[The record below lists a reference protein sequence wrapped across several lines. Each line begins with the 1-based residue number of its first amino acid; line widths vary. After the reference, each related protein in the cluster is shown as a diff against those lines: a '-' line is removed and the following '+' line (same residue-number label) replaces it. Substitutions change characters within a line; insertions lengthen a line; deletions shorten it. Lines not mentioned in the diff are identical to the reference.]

1 MKEDLAMNINQAEKD
16 NLYKG
21 LGLFLEAFRPFLVS
35 VLMRKAGEN
44 WVGEFE
50 HTLSPQQLENWNEGL
65 RNGTPPEALIDF
77 HHFKYFAI
85 KNKDLLKPD
94 FGKKVNDV
102 PNWLNE
108 IADVRHKIAHFK
120 EIEEDEAAKAWIHM
134 KAIARLLKMDELEA
148 EIVKL
153 RDSKAAEQ
161 KAKSKK
167 PEAAPSPS
175 ASGVT
180 MPWFRV
186 VTPHL
191 DIRQGRLDE
200 SVFAANLAEVALG
213 GGREIYSN
221 PVVFFSKTYFTSG
234 IKTIAKTVIKG
245 LNGTEDAENRV
256 MSLQTGFGGGKTHTL
271 ISLYHIC
278 KWGRKAAESESV
290 SELLSYTGKPEFESA
305 NIAVFTNTTNDPVQG
320 RQVDGITISTLWG
333 ELAYQLGGKAAYEI
347 IRKND
352 EQLISP
358 AGLFKQVLAAA
369 KPALILIDEL
379 ADYCVKA
386 SGRKVGNSTLGDQT
400 VSFMQELTQAVSE
413 SENCVAIITL
423 PASATEVG
431 NTAQA
436 HQILS
441 SLEQRVRRVGSDT
454 KPVADEEIYEVI
466 RRRLFE
472 DIGDAAQV
480 EAVASKYLQMYQE
493 NWMELP
499 PHATKADYK
508 EKIKKSYPFHPELI
522 DVFRVRWA
530 SSHTFQRTRGVLR
543 LLAAIVSDLWKRQNS
558 LTGSNLLID
567 TGDVNFANL
576 DALSGQ
582 LKSLFGNAFEA
593 VITADVSGSTSNAF
607 KIDENK
613 PQFRQW
619 CLAQSI
625 ASTVLLNSFG
635 SDGANK
641 GVSIPDLKLNLLE
654 PDGFNHNSI
663 NGALDEL
670 EAAAYYLY
678 YAQSGTNRRFWFHT
692 KPNINILI
700 NQVKNDI
707 ATADI
712 EAEILRRIN
721 EKSRYV
727 QPFNVLV
734 NPAGDVPEQT
744 RLTLVIL
751 SPQHR
756 ADGNN
761 LADNTKKFVEQVA
774 TKKGNSERIYRNTML
789 FLAPSEYGR
798 IQLIVAIKDYLA
810 CKKISDDYGSQLER
824 DQKEDLRKKIEEA
837 SKQAEVALVN
847 AYSTVLKHSVK
858 NGFDSLTVKQFKET
872 FDGQINYQVFSALK
886 DEEWLLDSV
895 GLGTLRNNNLLPTVE
910 VPIKAKDVYEA
921 FIRFDDKPMITDA
934 EAVRKSLIKYCYEG
948 AFCIASSDG
957 KEFTKFYL
965 KENVPFL
972 DVNDPNYWLVDK
984 SLKPAEAPTSPTEG
998 IDAVPTPSQKADT
1011 VTDEGEISQ
1020 KKDGDRVREFRSI
1033 TISGRVPLERY
1044 TELFNYFIT
1053 PFAMGGNKIEIEVSF
1068 KIASSES
1075 SPLDESKQQ
1084 YKSAKEAAKQLGLSF
1099 EEETK

>member
-1 MKEDLAMNINQAEKD
+1 MNINQAEKD

-35 VLMRKAGEN
+35 VLMRKAGQNWVSEFENTLSSQQSEN
-44 WVGEFE
+44 W
-50 HTLSPQQLENWNEGL
+50 HEGL

-85 KNKDLLKPD
+85 KNKDLLKTD
-94 FGKKVNDV
+94 FGKKVNDI
-102 PNWLNE
+102 PNWLSE
-108 IADVRHKIAHFK
+108 ITDVRHKIAHFK
-120 EIEEDEAAKAWIHM
+120 DIDEDEAAKAWIHM

-148 EIVKL
+148 EIVRLK
-153 RDSKAAEQ
+153 DNKTAEQ

-167 PEAAPSPS
+167 TETANTPSV
-175 ASGVT
+175 SGVT
-180 MPWFRV
+180 MPWFRA

-221 PVVFFSKTYFTSG
+221 PVVFFSKTFFTSG
-234 IKTIAKTVIKG
+234 IKSVAKTVIKG
-245 LNGTEDAENRV
+245 LNGTEEAENRV

-278 KWGRKAAESESV
+278 KWGKKAAESETV
-290 SELLSYTGKPEFESA
+290 SELLNYTGKPEFESA

-320 RQVDGITISTLWG
+320 RQVDGITIKTLWG
-333 ELAYQLGGKAAYEI
+333 ELAYQLGGKSAYEI
-347 IRKND
+347 IRPND
-352 EQLISP
+352 EARANP
-358 AGLFKQVLAAA
+358 KGLFRKVLEQCR
-369 KPALILIDEL
+369 PALILIDEL
-379 ADYCVKA
+379 ADYCVSA
-386 SGRKVGNSTLGDQT
+386 SAVKVESSTLSDQT
-400 VSFMQELTQAVSE
+400 ISFMQELTQAVSE
-413 SENCVAIITL
+413 SDNCVAIITL
-423 PASATEVG
+423 PASAAEVG

-436 HQILS
+436 HQVLTA
-441 SLEQRVRRVGSDT
+441 LQQRVARVGADT

-472 DIGDAAQV
+472 DIGDAAQI

-493 NWMELP
+493 NWMEMP
-499 PHATKADYK
+499 PHVTKSDYK

-522 DVFRVRWA
+522 DVFRIRWA
-530 SSHTFQRTRGVLR
+530 SSHAFQRTRGVLR

-558 LTGSNLLID
+558 LTGANLLID
-567 TGDVNFANL
+567 TGDVNFVNL

-582 LKSLFGNAFEA
+582 LKNLFGNAFEA
-593 VITADVSGSTSNAF
+593 VIAADVSGSTSNAF
-607 KIDENK
+607 KIDEKK
-613 PQFRQW
+613 PQFKQW
-619 CLAQSI
+619 CLAQAI

-641 GVSIPDLKLNLLE
+641 GVSISDIKLNLLE

-700 NQVKNDI
+700 NQVKDDI
-707 ATADI
+707 QTVDI
-712 EAEILRRIN
+712 EAEILRRVN
-721 EKSRYV
+721 EKSRSV

-734 NPAGDVPEQT
+734 NPAGDVPEQQK
-744 RLTLVIL
+744 LTLVIL

-756 ADGNN
+756 ADINN
-761 LADNTKKFVEQVA
+761 IADNTKKYVEQIA

-789 FLAPSEYGR
+789 FLAPSDYGL
-798 IQLIVAIKDYLA
+798 IQLVVAVKDYLA
-810 CKKISDDYGSQLER
+810 CKQISDDYSSQLER
-824 DQKEDLRKKIEEA
+824 DQKEDLRKKIEDA

-847 AYSTVLKHSVK
+847 AYSTVLKFSVK
-858 NGFDSLTVKQFKET
+858 NRFELLTVKQFKET
-872 FDGQINYQVFSALK
+872 FDGQINTNVFSALK
-886 DEEWLLDSV
+886 DEEWLLDSI
-895 GLGTLRNNNLLPTVE
+895 GLGTLRNNNLLPTTE
-910 VPIKAKDVYEA
+910 TPIKAKDVYEA

-948 AFCIASSDG
+948 TLGIASGDG
-957 KEFTKFYL
+957 KTFTKFYL

-972 DVNDPNYWLVDK
+972 DVNDANYWLVDK
-984 SLKPAEAPTSPTEG
+984 SLKPTESPIPTGEGVGSAPTISPKGDAVAEAGGTAPE
-998 IDAVPTPSQKADT
+998 K
-1011 VTDEGEISQ
+1011 DENNV
-1020 KKDGDRVREFRSI
+1020 KEFRSI
-1033 TISGRVPLERY
+1033 TVSGRVPLERY

-1053 PFAMGGNKIEIEVSF
+1053 PFAMNGNKIEIHVTF
-1068 KIASSES
+1068 KIASTEN
-1075 SPLDESKQQ
+1075 SPLTESKPQ
-1084 YKSAKEAAKQLGLSF
+1084 YKSAKEAAKQLGLDF
-1099 EEETK
+1099 QEESK

>member
-1 MKEDLAMNINQAEKD
+1 MNINQSEKD
-16 NLYKG
+16 NLYKA
-21 LGLFLEAFRPFLVS
+21 LGLFLEAFRPFIVS
-35 VLMRKAGEN
+35 VLMRKAGAD

-50 HTLSPQQLENWNEGL
+50 HTLSPPQLDNWNEGL

-85 KNKDLLKPD
+85 KNKELLKAD
-94 FGKKVNDV
+94 FGKKVNDL

-120 EIEEDEAAKAWIHM
+120 EIDEDEAAKAWIHM
-134 KAIARLLKMDELEA
+134 KSIAKLLKMDELEE

-153 RDSKAAEQ
+153 REGKSSEQKSKAKQ
-161 KAKSKK
+161 I
-167 PEAAPSPS
+167 EAPHAASAP
-175 ASGVT
+175 GVT

-221 PVVFFSKTYFTSG
+221 PVVFFSKTFFTSG
-234 IKTIAKTVIKG
+234 LKTIARTVVKG

-256 MSLQTGFGGGKTHTL
+256 ISLQTGFGGGKTHTL

-278 KWGRKAAESESV
+278 KWGKQAAESETV
-290 SELLSYTGKPEFESA
+290 AELLSYTGKPEFESA

-320 RQVDGITISTLWG
+320 RQADGITIRTLWG
-333 ELAYQLGGKAAYEI
+333 ELAYQLGGREAYEI
-347 IRKND
+347 VRPND

-358 AGLFKQVLAAA
+358 AGLFKRVLEKAR
-369 KPALILIDEL
+369 PALILIDEL

-386 SGRKVGNSTLGDQT
+386 SGQKVGSSTLADQT
-400 VSFMQELTQAVSE
+400 ISFMQELTQAVSE
-413 SENCVAIITL
+413 NENCVAIITL
-423 PASATEVG
+423 PASVTEVG
-431 NTAQA
+431 NTPQA
-436 HQILS
+436 HQILT

-480 EAVASKYLQMYQE
+480 EAVASRYLQMYQE
-493 NWMELP
+493 NWMEMP
-499 PHATKADYK
+499 PHATKTEYK
-508 EKIKKSYPFHPELI
+508 ERVKKSYPFHPELI

-530 SSHTFQRTRGVLR
+530 SSHNFQRTRGVLR

-558 LTGSNLLID
+558 LPGANLLLD

-593 VITADVSGSTSNAF
+593 VITADVSGSASNAF
-607 KIDENK
+607 KIDEKK

-619 CLAQSI
+619 SLAQAI
-625 ASTVLLNSFG
+625 AATVLLNSFG

-641 GVSIPDLKLNLLE
+641 GVSVSDIKLNLLE

-670 EAAAYYLY
+670 EGSAYYLY

-700 NQVKNDI
+700 NQVKDDI
-707 ATADI
+707 KSKDV
-712 EAEILRRIN
+712 EAEVLRRIN
-721 EKSRYV
+721 EKARGV

-734 NPAGDVPEQT
+734 SPTGDVPEQT
-744 RLTLVIL
+744 KLTLIIL
-751 SPQHR
+751 RPQLR
-756 ADGNN
+756 GDANDVGE
-761 LADNTKKFVEQVA
+761 DTKKYVEQIA

-789 FLAPSEYGR
+789 FLAPSEYGYA
-798 IQLIVAIKDYLA
+798 QLAVAVKEYLA

-824 DQKEDLRKKIEEA
+824 DQKEDLKKKIEEA
-837 SKQAEVALVN
+837 GKQAEVALVN

-858 NGFDSLTVKQFKET
+858 SGLDLLTVKQFKDT
-872 FDGQINYQVFSALK
+872 LDAQINSNVFSALK
-886 DEEWLLDSV
+886 EDEWLLDSV
-895 GLGTLRNNNLLPTVE
+895 GLGTLRNSNLLPTVE
-910 VPIKAKDVYEA
+910 TPVKAKDVYEA

-948 AFCIASSDG
+948 AFCIASGDG
-957 KEFTKFYL
+957 KAFTKYYL
-965 KENVPFL
+965 KENAPFL
-972 DVNDPNYWLVDK
+972 DVNDPNYWLLDK
-984 SLKPAEAPTSPTEG
+984 SLKPA
-998 IDAVPTPSQKADT
+998 DVPPQALDIITPQPPPEKG
-1011 VTDEGEISQ
+1011 EGES
-1020 KKDGDRVREFRSI
+1020 DTGRTETGGTGTSAREFKSI
-1033 TISGRVPLERY
+1033 TISGSVPLERY

-1053 PFAMGGNKIEIEVSF
+1053 PFAMSGNKIQIGVSF
-1068 KIASSES
+1068 KILSSEG
-1075 SPLDESKQQ
+1075 SPLNESKQQ
-1084 YKSAKEAAKQLGLSF
+1084 YKSAKEAAKQLGLNF
-1099 EEETK
+1099 EEDGK